1 MDIGFIGLGN
11 MGGPMARRL
20 IEAGHRL
27 VVYDTRN
34 DAVAPL
40 VALGAQVASSPQDV
54 ADRVETV
61 MASLPSLQISK
72 KVALDEG
79 GVIHGKRVKRL
90 VDLSTTGS
98 RVAAEICAE
107 LAKKNIVQIDSPV
120 SGGVGGANKGT
131 LAVMVSG
138 PQADIDAVK
147 DALGVFGKVFVIGH
161 KPGMAQT
168 MKLANNFLSA
178 TAMAATSEAVAMGVK
193 AGLDP
198 AVMIDVI
205 NAGSGRNTASDGKF
219 PKTILTRSFDYGFAT
234 ALMLKDVRLCA
245 EEARELDVPSA
256 VMRAVLDQ
264 WEITNTEFGGD
275 SDFTAIVKMIERRAR
290 RHGRHGEKVMSD
302 DIHEVY
308 AVRYAEH
315 ARMRS
320 ENYIFGDPHDE
331 MTSISYYVWVIKG
344 PHGAFVCDTGFDEAA
359 AKERG
364 RKIIHPVGEG
374 LKALGVEPDNVKH
387 VIATH
392 MHWDHAGNY
401 DLFPNARYHVQ
412 DTEMA
417 YATGRCMCHPT
428 LRMPFSEGDVH
439 AMVSKIYAYR
449 VDFHDGVEE
458 LAPGITV
465 HKIGGHSKGLQCVR
479 VKTKRGYVVVAS
491 DCIHL
496 YSHIDE
502 GRVFP
507 ITYSV
512 GDTLE
517 GYKTIQKLAS
527 SRQHI
532 VPGHDPTVLDLYP
545 AASAQLKN
553 WVCRLDVEPKA
564 A

>member
-40 VALGAQVASSPQDV
+40 VALGAQVAASPQDV

-79 GVIHGKRVKRL
+79 GVIHGKRIKRL

-107 LAKKNIVQIDSPV
+107 LAKKNIVQINSPV

-178 TAMAATSEAVAMGVK
+178 SAMVATAEAVAMGVK
-193 AGLDP
+193 SGLDA

-205 NAGSGRNTASDGKF
+205 NAGSGRSRASDQKF
-219 PKTILTRSFDYGFAT
+219 PQSILPRTFDYGFST

-275 SDFTAIVKMIERRAR
+275 SDFTAIVKMIERRA
-290 RHGRHGEKVMSD
+290 GVTVGTEKKS
-302 DIHEVY
+302 
-308 AVRYAEH
+308 
-315 ARMRS
+315 
-320 ENYIFGDPHDE
+320 
-331 MTSISYYVWVIKG
+331 
-344 PHGAFVCDTGFDEAA
+344 
-359 AKERG
+359 
-364 RKIIHPVGEG
+364 
-374 LKALGVEPDNVKH
+374 
-387 VIATH
+387 
-392 MHWDHAGNY
+392 
-401 DLFPNARYHVQ
+401 
-412 DTEMA
+412 
-417 YATGRCMCHPT
+417 
-428 LRMPFSEGDVH
+428 
-439 AMVSKIYAYR
+439 
-449 VDFHDGVEE
+449 
-458 LAPGITV
+458 
-465 HKIGGHSKGLQCVR
+465 
-479 VKTKRGYVVVAS
+479 
-491 DCIHL
+491 
-496 YSHIDE
+496 
-502 GRVFP
+502 
-507 ITYSV
+507 
-512 GDTLE
+512 
-517 GYKTIQKLAS
+517 
-527 SRQHI
+527 
-532 VPGHDPTVLDLYP
+532 
-545 AASAQLKN
+545 
-553 WVCRLDVEPKA
+553 
-564 A
+564 

>member
-1 MDIGFIGLGN
+1 MEIGFIGLGN
-11 MGGPMARRL
+11 MGQPMARRL
-20 IEAGHRL
+20 IEAGHKL
-27 VVYDTRN
+27 IVYDTRN

-40 VALGAQVASSPQDV
+40 VALGAQLASSPADV

-61 MASLPSLQISK
+61 MASLPSLQISE
-72 KVALDEG
+72 KVATGEG
-79 GVIHGKRVKRL
+79 GVIQGKRIKRFI
-90 VDLSTTGS
+90 DLSTTGS
-98 RVAAEICAE
+98 SVAAKIAAA

-138 PQADIDAVK
+138 PKNEIEIVK
-147 DALGVFGKVFVIGH
+147 DALAVFGKVFIIGE

-205 NAGSGRNTASDGKF
+205 NAGSGRTTASDGKF
-219 PKTILTRSFDYGFAT
+219 PQAILPRTFNYGFAT
-234 ALMLKDVRLCA
+234 ALMLKDVRLCVD
-245 EEARELDVPSA
+245 EAQGLDVPNS
-256 VMRAVLDQ
+256 VMSTVLDQ
-264 WEITNTEFGGD
+264 WETTNTEYGGD
-275 SDFTAIVKMIERRAR
+275 SDFTAIVKMIEKRA
-290 RHGRHGEKVMSD
+290 GVTVGQEIMSD

-308 AVRYAEH
+308 AVCYASH
-315 ARMRS
+315 ARKRS

-344 PHGAFVCDTGFDEAA
+344 PHGVFVCDTGFDEAA

-374 LKALGVEPDNVKH
+374 LQALGVQPDKVDH

-401 DLFPNARYHVQ
+401 DLFPNARYHIQ
-412 DTEMA
+412 DAEMA
-417 YATGRCMCHPT
+417 YATGRCMCHQM
-428 LRMPFSEGDVH
+428 LRIPFSERDVH
-439 AMVSKIYAYR
+439 AMVSKIFAYR
-449 VDFHDGVEE
+449 CEFHDGSEE

-532 VPGHDPTVLDLYP
+532 VPGHDPEVLKLYP
-545 AASAQLKN
+545 AVKSGLEN
-553 WVCRLDVEPKA
+553 WIVRLDVEPKS
-564 A
+564 